1 MRPLRDF
8 RKRKRNIMSV
18 VFNKDIDKNDYE
30 NLKREGL
37 VTLEVPSMTYAVMK
51 GRWEGG
57 PAYVL
62 WKGDAEG
69 GRLIQVAPDDARKVE
84 EHVAAGNFSDFE

>member
-1 MRPLRDF
+1 MA
-8 RKRKRNIMSV
+8 V

-30 NLKREGL
+30 NLKREGF
-37 VTLEVPSMTYAVMK
+37 VTLEVPSTTYVVMK
-51 GRWEGG
+51 GLWMGG

-62 WKGDAEG
+62 WKGDADG
-69 GRLIQVAPDDARKVE
+69 GRLIQVESDDARKVE